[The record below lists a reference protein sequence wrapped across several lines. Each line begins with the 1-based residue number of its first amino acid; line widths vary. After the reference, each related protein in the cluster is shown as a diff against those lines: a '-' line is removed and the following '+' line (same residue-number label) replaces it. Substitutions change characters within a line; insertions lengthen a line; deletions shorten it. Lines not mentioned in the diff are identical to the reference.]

1 MGGLSRPFYFNMT
14 EKVVKKV
21 VKFVRKEALF
31 FLLSFLLLILTVL
44 YPYKISEYPSYIDIK
59 TILTLFALMLI
70 TTGFKLSGFFDRF
83 AWSVLKKLRVER
95 QVAFFTVL
103 LSILL
108 STFLTNDI
116 TLFIVIPVALSL
128 QDMMEN
134 DMTNLLV
141 LLALGVNAGS
151 LLTPIGNPQNI
162 FLWHN
167 WGISFVGFIVRMF
180 PLFVFMCVGV
190 LLITAF
196 TFYRD
201 DIVLREDKKVSENYN
216 RKLFILSLFLMILFI
231 IALLTEN
238 IRYFTPF
245 VFIVYLIF
253 AFEVIK
259 DTDFILIL
267 LFILMFVLFSLIANI
282 PIVIRIAD
290 HLNMHTRKCTF
301 LWSAIF
307 SQVMSNVPSA
317 IFTSKFSHDFLA
329 IAYGTNV
336 GGTGIIIGSL
346 ANLIVLR
353 LSDKEGFISRFHRYS
368 VPFFIISLLVI
379 YILLM

>member
-14 EKVVKKV
+14 EKVVK
-21 VKFVRKEALF
+21 FVRKEALF
-31 FLLSFLLLILTVL
+31 FLLSLLLLILTVL

-70 TTGFKLSGFFDRF
+70 TTGFKLSGFFDSF

-95 QVAFFTVL
+95 QVAFFMVL

-128 QDMMEN
+128 QNMMEN
-134 DMTNLLV
+134 DMRNLLV

-167 WGISFVGFIVRMF
+167 WGISFMGFIVRMF

-238 IRYFTPF
+238 IRYFAPF

-259 DTDFILIL
+259 DTDFMLIL

-290 HLNMHTRKCTF
+290 HLNVHTREGTF

-379 YILLM
+379 YILLTV